1 MAENQNYE
9 KLKQKLKKLEKNG
22 SKEKQA
28 QKLLKRKITELDS
41 FINNIPDMAW
51 IKDENSRFIAANRA
65 FGEAVGIDLASLIHQ
80 TCEICFGKEGAKKFR
95 KDDLE
100 VMKGRRQKI
109 IEETIIDSQN
119 NRVWLETVK
128 SPILDHSGKA
138 VGTVGISRDISKRKR
153 AEEKLR
159 QAHDD
164 LERIV
169 KERTAELEQAN
180 EQLRREIEERKQ
192 AQKEA
197 SYEQSLMQTLLNNI
211 PDYVYFKDKN
221 RRFVSASNSFRDL
234 FGCSMED
241 IIGKKDEDLFP
252 EEIAE
257 ETVSDDRHV
266 IETGIPLVNKEEGG
280 ESVGEGEHWVL
291 TTKLPWRDNKGD
303 IIGLFG
309 ISKEITDRKQAEEAF
324 Q

>member
-128 SPILDHSGKA
+128 KA

-234 FGCSMED
+234 FGC
-241 IIGKKDEDLFP
+241 KKMRIFFQKR
-252 EEIAE
+252 
-257 ETVSDDRHV
+257 SR
-266 IETGIPLVNKEEGG
+266 
-280 ESVGEGEHWVL
+280 
-291 TTKLPWRDNKGD
+291 
-303 IIGLFG
+303 
-309 ISKEITDRKQAEEAF
+309 RKR
-324 Q
+324 